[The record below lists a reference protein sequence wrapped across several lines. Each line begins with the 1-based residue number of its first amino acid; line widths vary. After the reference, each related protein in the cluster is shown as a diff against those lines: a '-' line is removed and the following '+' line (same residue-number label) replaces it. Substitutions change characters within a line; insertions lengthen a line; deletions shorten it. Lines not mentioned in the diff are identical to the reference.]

1 MPKVMVSLPQ
11 DLLED
16 LDREARRRGSTRS
29 GLLATAARRELL
41 QQNPAAVDEA
51 LARARA
57 ELDDARLDDAVGS
70 LDSAELVRRERD
82 R

>member
-1 MPKVMVSLPQ
+1 MVSLPA
-11 DLLED
+11 DLLDD

-29 GLLATAARRELL
+29 GLLATAARHELQ

-51 LARARA
+51 IERVRAASRGFGA
-57 ELDDARLDDAVGS
+57 H
-70 LDSAELVRRERD
+70 DSADLVRRERD